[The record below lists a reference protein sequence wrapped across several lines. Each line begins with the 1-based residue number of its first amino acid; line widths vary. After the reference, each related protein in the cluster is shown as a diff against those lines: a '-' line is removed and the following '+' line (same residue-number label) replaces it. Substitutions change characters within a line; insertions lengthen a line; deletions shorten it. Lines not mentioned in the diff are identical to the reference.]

1 MQSGPLIEERRNHRR
16 VYLGVP
22 VRVHYAG
29 EVRTM
34 TLELENVSAE
44 GCYFKTSGR
53 RPRVGQWIAFGF
65 VEANRSVCT
74 ACGRAVR
81 NDEQG
86 FGVRFERINDSFRSF
101 VEEFSQSYPCAA

>member
-1 MQSGPLIEERRNHRR
+1 MRSGTSPQERRYHPRIH
-16 VYLGVP
+16 LGVP

-29 EVRTM
+29 EVRTL
-34 TLELENVSAE
+34 TLELSNVSSA
-44 GCYFKTSGR
+44 GCYFKTAER

-81 NDEQG
+81 SDEQG
-86 FGVRFERINDSFRSF
+86 FAVKFERTNESFRSF
-101 VEEFSQSYPCAA
+101 LEEISPSYGYAA

>member
-1 MQSGPLIEERRNHRR
+1 MRAGPSPKERRYHPR
-16 VYLGVP
+16 VHLGVP

-29 EVRTM
+29 EVRTL
-34 TLELENVSAE
+34 TLELSNVSSA
-44 GCYFKTSGR
+44 GCYFKTNER
-53 RPRVGQWIAFGF
+53 RPRLGQWIAFGF

-86 FGVRFERINDSFRSF
+86 FAVRFERTNESFRSF
-101 VEEFSQSYPCAA
+101 LDEISASYVCAA